1 MWENQELETSL
12 SYTRLSKTKQ
22 IKTSSYLGTKRD
34 EIFRKDVSTWC
45 VHAITWVSVSHN
57 D

>member
-22 IKTSSYLGTKRD
+22 IKTSSYLVTKRD